1 MNFVLKGDPEQNQGV
16 INGVSDVRKAVRQ
29 QSKNGADLIK
39 IAATGGVLSV
49 AKSGEN
55 AKEFSYMVEAGMSR
69 IDAIFSATK
78 TASELVEKQDVLG
91 TIEKGKIADIIAVS
105 GNPLQKIEV
114 LEEVVFV
121 MKNGE
126 IYKNLT
132 K

>member
-1 MNFVLKGDPEQNQGV
+1 MNFVFTGDPGPKQGI
-16 INGVSDVRKAVRQ
+16 INGVSDARKAVRQ

-39 IAATGGVLSV
+39 ITATGGVLSV
-49 AKSGEN
+49 AKNGEN
-55 AKEFSYMVEAGMSR
+55 AKEFSHMVEAGMSH

-78 TASELVEKQDVLG
+78 TASELIEKQDVLG
-91 TIEKGKIADIIAVS
+91 TIEKGKFADIIAVS
-105 GNPLQKIEV
+105 GNPLQKVEV

-121 MKNGE
+121 IKNEE